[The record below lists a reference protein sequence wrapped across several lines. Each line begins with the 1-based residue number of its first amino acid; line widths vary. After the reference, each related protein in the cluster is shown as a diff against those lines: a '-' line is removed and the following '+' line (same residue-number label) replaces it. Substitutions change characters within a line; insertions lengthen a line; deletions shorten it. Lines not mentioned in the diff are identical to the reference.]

1 MVGCSDGWV
10 MGYDLRQTT
19 SPLFS
24 YRAHS
29 SLSEIIVPTSPV
41 VPKLCYVNE
50 PYPSIFSCSLDGS
63 LFQRTHTGEEREIL
77 CDRTCLASCSVESNM
92 GIVGTGGQSGNLLVA
107 RYVLCVCC
115 EERVAGKKHNC

>member
-1 MVGCSDGWV
+1 
-10 MGYDLRQTT
+10 MGYDLKQTT